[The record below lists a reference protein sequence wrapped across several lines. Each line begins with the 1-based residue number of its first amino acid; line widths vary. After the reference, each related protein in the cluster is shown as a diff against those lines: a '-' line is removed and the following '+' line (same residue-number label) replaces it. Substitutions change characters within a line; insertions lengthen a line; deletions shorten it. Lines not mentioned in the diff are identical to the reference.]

1 MEIFEKKH
9 PIGFAINL
17 FLHLTMSGISGLAL
31 FTPLLVEQ
39 VNGGWPIII
48 MIIVVFG
55 TTSILFFIFAVDFC
69 TEYKHLVIDK
79 KPAIII
85 NDDSITYYAFYS
97 RKYVT
102 FKLEDIKEF
111 KFISNKMG
119 GFIQPV
125 FKNPELAKKY
135 KYRTYLMHFT
145 IVARI
150 DYLEDGYSNI
160 IYILNHIIDDT
171 YFEDIYKKVKGGNH
185 S

>member
-1 MEIFEKKH
+1 MEIYGKKH
-9 PIGFAINL
+9 TIGFAFDIVFML
-17 FLHLTMSGISGLAL
+17 LAL
-31 FTPLLVEQ
+31 GVSVAGLTIPLYKDMTAEPLATAFYMSIFATIFV
-39 VNGGWPIII
+39 GS
-48 MIIVVFG
+48 IIVG
-55 TTSILFFIFAVDFC
+55 ITHCA
-69 TEYKHLVIDK
+69 EYKHLVIDK

-97 RKYVT
+97 RKYIT

>member
-9 PIGFAINL
+9 PISFAFDLGFMLIA
-17 FLHLTMSGISGLAL
+17 LAL
-31 FTPLLVEQ
+31 SVAGLTISLYKTTAYPL
-39 VNGGWPIII
+39 WAT
-48 MIIVVFG
+48 VFYM
-55 TTSILFFIFAVDFC
+55 SIFAVLFVGSIIVGITHC
-69 TEYKHLVIDK
+69 AEYKHLVIDK

-111 KFISNKMG
+111 KFKFNRMG
-119 GFIQPV
+119 DFIQPV

-135 KYRTYLMHFT
+135 KYRSYLMHFT

-150 DYLEDGYSNI
+150 DNLEDGYSNI
-160 IYILNHIIDDT
+160 IYILNHIIDGT
-171 YFEDIYKKVKGGNH
+171 YFEDIYKSVKERTI
-185 S
+185 